1 MGFTEDIW
9 EADALSERRLT
20 VEQLKKILESIPEEI
35 QETVEAGME
44 KAAMIVERR
53 AKLNCHPSS
62 TPYYKAPHITGTLQ
76 ASITG
81 IVEKEG
87 NSIIGIIKVDGSNV
101 NPISQ
106 SSVMEY
112 APFVHDGTS
121 KMEARPF
128 LLDAITTEQDKV
140 IKILSES
147 VIEALKKVSS

>member
-1 MGFTEDIW
+1 MD
-9 EADALSERRLT
+9 
-20 VEQLKKILESIPEEI
+20 KIISPEELMRLLKQIPIEI
-35 QETVEAGME
+35 QAEVESGME

-76 ASITG
+76 ASIAG

-87 NSIIGIIKVDGSNV
+87 NSIMGIIHVDPSHT

-128 LLDAITTEQDKV
+128 LLDAINSEQDKV
-140 IKILSES
+140 VSIVSES
-147 VIEALKKVSS
+147 VINALKKVCQ

>member
-1 MGFTEDIW
+1 MDKIITPE
-9 EADALSERRLT
+9 ELQKL
-20 VEQLKKILESIPEEI
+20 LKQIPLEI
-35 QETVEAGME
+35 QEEVEAGME

-53 AKLNCHPSS
+53 AKLNCQPSS
-62 TPYYKAPHITGTLQ
+62 TPYYHAPHITGTLQ
-76 ASITG
+76 ASIVG

-87 NSIIGIIKVDGSNV
+87 NSIMGIIQVDPSFS

-128 LLDAITTEQDKV
+128 LLDAIITEQDKV
-140 IKILSES
+140 VKIVSDS
-147 VIEALKKVSS
+147 VITALKGMCQ